1 MMYLITKL
9 GLTNYMHIMH
19 GASWSQ
25 IVCVKKSTVKEANK
39 SQNHKMLTDLY
50 IITLLSDW

>member
-1 MMYLITKL
+1 MV
-9 GLTNYMHIMH
+9 H

-25 IVCVKKSTVKEANK
+25 IVCVIKSTVKEAKK

-50 IITLLSDW
+50 IIALLSDW